1 MCDSFYYY
9 LYFLQLK
16 QNLPQFQGFPESLP
30 SNLVSR
36 LEAVHSLQ
44 SEGVFVSSAE
54 SQFISWGNLR
64 TTKNITFKP
73 EDLPLIQKFVCRMK
87 GSEHKIVYSQIF
99 QKTGK
104 SWAFIMSAGKD
115 ISEPYSFLS
124 YDHDAIQSVKFT
136 YSHKYKDVRR

>member
-1 MCDSFYYY
+1 
-9 LYFLQLK
+9 
-16 QNLPQFQGFPESLP
+16 
-30 SNLVSR
+30 
-36 LEAVHSLQ
+36 
-44 SEGVFVSSAE
+44 
-54 SQFISWGNLR
+54 
-64 TTKNITFKP
+64 
-73 EDLPLIQKFVCRMK
+73 MK

-136 YSHKYKDVRR
+136 YSHKYKDVRRYI